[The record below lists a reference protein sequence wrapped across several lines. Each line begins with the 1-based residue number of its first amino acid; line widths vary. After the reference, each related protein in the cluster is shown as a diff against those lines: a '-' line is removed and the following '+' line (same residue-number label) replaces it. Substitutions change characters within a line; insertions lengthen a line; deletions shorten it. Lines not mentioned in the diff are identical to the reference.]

1 MKKRVLFA
9 VVSAVLILTG
19 CTSETQISESAEQI
33 SSESSAASIEETTV
47 SSEENVSSTTVQES
61 SSSSTTSQSTSNTSS
76 ETIESG
82 EPEIPFNA
90 GKITLKAT
98 ANVRTINYT
107 IDDDSA
113 CEYGSATYSAD
124 FLPEHLSSA
133 TISCE
138 AENGACFLD
147 ENDGKI
153 TADLTQK
160 HKLKVVDESGIEKNF
175 TIITEYTKAALP
187 IVQITLDD
195 GKSVSDIMRDETI
208 GMTISIDCSKA
219 PEYAQGLE
227 IQHGKIR
234 GRGNSTWNWDKKP
247 YKIKLDNKSEV
258 LGLAEDKDWILT
270 ANYADKSLIRNTV
283 AYDMGRVMN
292 FDWTPSQYPVDLFIN
307 GEYQGVYSLGEHM
320 EVADSRVN
328 ITKKSEKND
337 KFGFL
342 LEVGGS
348 ENGVDVKN
356 IDYFHTNSMKL
367 LHITFK
373 DPDGS
378 ELTDKQRQEVFDLF
392 NAADNAIINGGD
404 IGEFIDID
412 SFVDWVII
420 QELTNNSDSAF
431 RRSCYFTVDVGGKI
445 KMGPIWDFDLAFGN
459 YVIDNPYYN
468 SWTII
473 GSSEENAYI
482 KTSWG
487 NYLMQN
493 KEFRMRLSKRWWE
506 VRDKLLS
513 TAFASIDRYS
523 QKIQPS
529 QAENFKVW
537 QIWGLK
543 VGYSSWANYNA
554 NTYDLQIAYLKNF
567 ITNRAKWIDNNIDNY

>member
-1 MKKRVLFA
+1 MKKRIIFA
-9 VVSAVLILTG
+9 VVLAIFLSTG
-19 CTSETQISESAEQI
+19 CSSETKISESAEQI
-33 SSESSAASIEETTV
+33 SSESAAT
-47 SSEENVSSTTVQES
+47 SSEESTISSEKSVSSTNNQE
-61 SSSSTTSQSTSNTSS
+61 SSSSTTSQSNSDTSTVESS
-76 ETIESG
+76 ETES
-82 EPEIPFNA
+82 PFNA
-90 GKITLKAT
+90 GEITIKAT
-98 ANVRTINYT
+98 ANGRNINYT
-107 IDDDSA
+107 IDENSA
-113 CEYGSATYSAD
+113 CAYGNATYSAD
-124 FLPEHLSSA
+124 FLPVQLTSA
-133 TISCE
+133 TISAS
-138 AENGACFLD
+138 AEHGACFVD
-147 ENDGKI
+147 ENKGPV
-153 TADLTQK
+153 TADLTQN

-175 TIITEYTKAALP
+175 TIITEYTKASLP

-195 GKSVSDIMRDETI
+195 GKNVSDIMRDETI
-208 GMTISIDCSKA
+208 GMTVSIDCSKA

-234 GRGNSTWNWDKKP
+234 GRGNSTWNWEKKP
-247 YKIKLDNKSEV
+247 YKIKLDNKVEV
-258 LGLAEDKDWILT
+258 LGLEKNKDWILI

-320 EVADSRVN
+320 EIAKSRVN
-328 ITKKSEKND
+328 ITKKSDNSD

-348 ENGVDVKN
+348 ENGVDVKGV
-356 IDYFHTNSMKL
+356 DFFHTNSNMLKY
-367 LHITFK
+367 ITFEE
-373 DPDGS
+373 PDGS
-378 ELTDKQRQEVFDLF
+378 ELSDEQRQEIFDLF
-392 NAADNAIINGGD
+392 NAADNAIVNGGD

-459 YVIDNPYYN
+459 YTIDNPYYN

-473 GSSEENAYI
+473 GSSDENAFI

-493 KEFRMRLSKRWWE
+493 KEFRARLSERWRE
-506 VRDKLLS
+506 VRDKLLNA
-513 TAFASIDRYS
+513 AFTSIDRYS
-523 QKIQPS
+523 KKIQPS
-529 QAENFKVW
+529 QVENFKVW
-537 QIWGLK
+537 QIWNTK
-543 VGYSSWANYNA
+543 PGYSSWANFNA
-554 NTYDLQIAYLKNF
+554 NSYELQIAYLKNF
-567 ITNRAKWIDNNIDNY
+567 ITNRANWIDNNIDLY